1 MKAPSANLTSDQLI
15 NDVIPKLRTVE
26 FILESKLKAAI
37 QNSTDAQQKAKYER
51 QQQEFEL
58 ELMMIQ
64 MNLDHLL
71 SRYADIIK
79 PQDGTRGENTYLE
92 LDDSE
97 RVALS
102 AIMNLYNKVSALAST
117 L

>member
-1 MKAPSANLTSDQLI
+1 MKSASATVTSEQLI
-15 NDVIPKLRTVE
+15 NDVIPKLKTVE
-26 FILESKLKAAI
+26 FILESKLRAVI
-37 QNSTDAQQKAKYER
+37 DNSTDAQKREKY
-51 QQQEFEL
+51 QVYQQEFQL

-71 SRYADIIK
+71 TRYADVIK
-79 PQDGTRGENTYLE
+79 PQGKRAENTYLE

-97 RVALS
+97 RVALT
-102 AIMNLYNKVSALAST
+102 AISNLYNKVKALAST

>member
-1 MKAPSANLTSDQLI
+1 MKAASATVTSEQLI
-15 NDVIPKLRTVE
+15 NDVIPKLKTVE

-79 PQDGTRGENTYLE
+79 PEGRRAENTYLE

>member
-1 MKAPSANLTSDQLI
+1 MKVASATVTSEQLI
-15 NDVIPKLRTVE
+15 NDVIPKLKTVE

-79 PQDGTRGENTYLE
+79 PEGRRAENTYLE

>member
-1 MKAPSANLTSDQLI
+1 
-15 NDVIPKLRTVE
+15 
-26 FILESKLKAAI
+26 
-37 QNSTDAQQKAKYER
+37 
-51 QQQEFEL
+51 
-58 ELMMIQ
+58 MMIQ

-79 PQDGTRGENTYLE
+79 PQGKRAENTCLE

-102 AIMNLYNKVSALAST
+102 AIMNLYNKVSTLAST

>member
-1 MKAPSANLTSDQLI
+1 MKSASATVTSEQLI
-15 NDVIPKLRTVE
+15 NDVIPKLKTVE

-37 QNSTDAQQKAKYER
+37 ENSTDAQQQAKY
-51 QQQEFEL
+51 QVYQQEFQL

-64 MNLDHLL
+64 MNLEHLL

-79 PQDGTRGENTYLE
+79 PEGRRAENTYLE

-102 AIMNLYNKVSALAST
+102 AIMNLYNKVSELAST

>member
-1 MKAPSANLTSDQLI
+1 MKAPGAAITSEQLI
-15 NDVIPKLRTVE
+15 HDIIPKLKTVE
-26 FILESKLKAAI
+26 FVLESKLKAAI
-37 QNSTDAQQKAKYER
+37 ESATDAQEKAKYER

-64 MNLDHLL
+64 MNLEHLL
-71 SRYADIIK
+71 SRYANIIK
-79 PQDGTRGENTYLE
+79 PPDGSRGENTFLE

>member
-1 MKAPSANLTSDQLI
+1 MKAASANVTSDQLI

-37 QNSTDAQQKAKYER
+37 QNSTDAQQQAKYQR

-79 PQDGTRGENTYLE
+79 PEGRRAENTYLE

>member
-1 MKAPSANLTSDQLI
+1 MSTASATITSNQLI

-37 QNSTDAQQKAKYER
+37 QNSMDAQLKAKYER

-79 PQDGTRGENTYLE
+79 PEGRRAENTYLG

>member
-1 MKAPSANLTSDQLI
+1 MSTASATVTSDQLI
-15 NDVIPKLRTVE
+15 NDVIPKLKTVE

-37 QNSTDAQQKAKYER
+37 QNSTDAQQKTKYER

-79 PQDGTRGENTYLE
+79 PEGRRAENTYLE

-102 AIMNLYNKVSALAST
+102 AIMNLYSKVSALAST

>member
-1 MKAPSANLTSDQLI
+1 MKAPSASVTSHELI
-15 NDVIPKLRTVE
+15 NDVIPKLKTVE

-37 QNSTDAQQKAKYER
+37 QNSTDAQQQAKYQR
-51 QQQEFEL
+51 QQQELQL

-64 MNLDHLL
+64 MNLEHLL
-71 SRYADIIK
+71 NRYADIIK
-79 PQDGTRGENTYLE
+79 PEGKPAENTYLE

>member
-1 MKAPSANLTSDQLI
+1 MKAASANVTSEQLI
-15 NDVIPKLRTVE
+15 NDVIPKLKTVE

-71 SRYADIIK
+71 GRYADIIK
-79 PQDGTRGENTYLE
+79 PQGKRAQNTYLE